1 MKEDQ
6 EIVICALSVFS
17 ERNFCFEVISM
28 NKQKITTRELTT
40 LAMLTAIAYAL
51 VCTVRIP
58 IVLFLKYEPKDVIIT
73 IGGFLLGPMA
83 SFVISLVVSL
93 LEMVTVSDTG
103 PIGALMN
110 LLSTCAFACTASL
123 VYKKCHKLKGAIL
136 GLAAGSGFM
145 VCAMLL
151 WNWLIT
157 PLYMGVSREQVAGM
171 LIPVFLPFNALKAG
185 FNSALVLGLYKPL
198 TAALRRTR
206 LLPETN
212 APKGGPKPGLYL
224 FALGLLATCVVL
236 LLVLKGIL

>member
-1 MKEDQ
+1 MN
-6 EIVICALSVFS
+6 
-17 ERNFCFEVISM
+17 ERSLKLRRWVLI
-28 NKQKITTRELTT
+28 
-40 LAMLTAIAYAL
+40 AMLAAVAYL
-51 VCTVRIP
+51 IVSYIRIP
-58 IVLFLKYEPKDVIIT
+58 VVLFLKYEPKDVIIT

-123 VYKKCHKLKGAIL
+123 VYKKVHKLKGAIV
-136 GLAAGSGFM
+136 GLAAGSVVM
-145 VCAMLL
+145 VSAMLL

-157 PLYMGVSREQVAGM
+157 PLYMGVSREQVEGM
-171 LIPVFLPFNALKAG
+171 LIPMFLPFNALKAG

-206 LLPETN
+206 LLPETK
-212 APKGGPKPGLYL
+212 APKGDPKPGLYL

>member
-1 MKEDQ
+1 MN
-6 EIVICALSVFS
+6 
-17 ERNFCFEVISM
+17 ERSLNLRRWVLI
-28 NKQKITTRELTT
+28 
-40 LAMLTAIAYAL
+40 AMLAAVAYL
-51 VCTVRIP
+51 IVSYIRIP
-58 IVLFLKYEPKDVIIT
+58 VVLFLKYEPKDVIIT

-123 VYKKCHKLKGAIL
+123 VYKKVHKLKGAIV
-136 GLAAGSGFM
+136 GLAAGSVVM
-145 VCAMLL
+145 VSAMLL

-157 PLYMGVSREQVAGM
+157 PLYMGVSREQVEGM
-171 LIPVFLPFNALKAG
+171 LIPMFLPFNALKAG

-206 LLPETN
+206 LLPETK
-212 APKGGPKPGLYL
+212 APKGNPKPGLYL

>member
-1 MKEDQ
+1 MNER
-6 EIVICALSVFS
+6 SVKL
-17 ERNFCFEVISM
+17 RRWVLI
-28 NKQKITTRELTT
+28 
-40 LAMLTAIAYAL
+40 AMLAAISYL
-51 VCTVRIP
+51 IVSYIRIP
-58 IVLFLKYEPKDVIIT
+58 VVLFLKYEPKDVIIT

-83 SFVISLVVSL
+83 SFAISLVVSL

-110 LLSTCAFACTASL
+110 LLSTCSFACTASL
-123 VYKKCHKLKGAIL
+123 VYKKVHKLKGAII
-136 GLAAGSGFM
+136 GLAAGSAVM
-145 VCAMLL
+145 ICAMLL

-157 PLYMGVSREQVAGM
+157 PLYMGVSREQVEGM
-171 LIPVFLPFNALKAG
+171 LIPMFLPFNALKAG

-206 LLPETN
+206 LLPETK
-212 APKGGPKPGLYL
+212 APKGDPKPGLYL

>member
-1 MKEDQ
+1 MN
-6 EIVICALSVFS
+6 ARSVKL
-17 ERNFCFEVISM
+17 RRWV
-28 NKQKITTRELTT
+28 L
-40 LAMLTAIAYAL
+40 LAMLAAVSYLIVSYI
-51 VCTVRIP
+51 RIP
-58 IVLFLKYEPKDVIIT
+58 VVLFLKYEPKDVIIT

-123 VYKKCHKLKGAIL
+123 VYKKCHKLKGAVL
-136 GLAAGSGFM
+136 GLAAGSVVM
-145 VCAMLL
+145 ICAMLL

-157 PLYMGVSREQVAGM
+157 PLYMGVSREAVEGM
-171 LIPVFLPFNALKAG
+171 LIPMFLPFNALKAG

-198 TAALRRTR
+198 TGALRRTR
-206 LLPETN
+206 LLPETK
-212 APKGGPKPGLYL
+212 APKGDPKPGIYL
-224 FALGLLATCVVL
+224 LALGLLATCVVL